1 MNYSVTFQNNTKRKM
16 RNIFGVVLRWIFF
29 IAFSYILLYPLFFM
43 ISSCL
48 KSPVDYIDPTVTWI
62 PKNVTFQFFFEAIQ
76 ALDLKNT
83 LWNTFRLEIVSALI
97 EVVSC
102 SVVAYGL
109 ARFSFPE
116 KKILYVVLVLTILV
130 PAQMTIIPMV
140 LNFKQMDLLGILG
153 LFSQL
158 IGKELR
164 PNLLDTPWTFYL
176 PSLFGVGLKSGIMI
190 YIYSQF
196 FKGLPGELEEAAWI
210 DGAGAVKTFLRII
223 VPSSGV
229 AFLTVTIFSV
239 IWHWNDYYLA
249 IMYTSQNYP
258 ISVALSNIYDS
269 IKVLFGYNPAQN
281 EATAVVMGACFIS
294 TVPMMLL
301 YLFLQRKF
309 IESVDRVGIV
319 G

>member
-176 PSLFGVGLKSGIMI
+176 PSLFGAGLKSGIMI

-269 IKVLFGYNPAQN
+269 IKVLFGYIPAQN
-281 EATAVVMGACFIS
+281 QATAVVMGACFIS

-301 YLFLQRKF
+301 YLLLQRKF

>member
-269 IKVLFGYNPAQN
+269 IKVLFGYIPAQN
-281 EATAVVMGACFIS
+281 QATAVVMGACFIS